1 MCGIAGIFHADPERR
16 VDPETLVAMAAIQY
30 HRGPDGFGYRVQDDR
45 GVGFSHARLSIID
58 LDEDRGRQPFVNG
71 NETIMTAV
79 NGELYDYKRI
89 RADLTLRGV
98 KFRTKSDSE
107 MVMHLYER
115 VGLEDAIPHF
125 RGEFGISL
133 YDREHDRL
141 VLIRDRFGV
150 KPLYFT
156 EANGAFVFGSELK
169 VLFAHPDVPRRFS
182 DTGLFHQLMQTMVPG
197 TTAFEGVQQVKPG
210 HMVIVER
217 AHGKLKIRQ
226 EKYWDMDFPL
236 AAERA
241 EHSEEDEEYWIEG
254 VREQLMEAV
263 QLRLEADVPVA
274 CYLSGGIDSCITLGL
289 AAATQQSPVKAFTIG
304 FDDVAYDE
312 TAIARE
318 MAESV
323 GADHDIMTLQADHLY
338 DNLVETLWHAERT
351 IYNTLGVA
359 KLLMSR
365 HVNQAGYKVVVTG
378 EGSDELFG
386 GYPAFRRDLFL
397 HGLDTMPAAER
408 AVWQQML
415 SESNKLFSGAMLA
428 ENELDDPALTAL
440 VGFTP
445 SCLQPWLAAAEHV
458 PGLLSP
464 ERRAALEGYAPGA
477 AIAGGPGRR
486 HAGGPASAGQGPV
499 RLDQDHARGP
509 DPDLGRRPR
518 GHGELHGGAPAVP
531 GPPPGRVRRATA
543 AVDADQGPHREIRA
557 ARGDEGPAAQGALR
571 TREVRVHGPAGPHRP
586 EEVGRHEGPGGPV
599 PVRGGHPRGGAA
611 GSRGRAAPVRT
622 PRGRGH
628 LGLHPGA
635 ARCGDQP
642 HDRRAGA
649 ARAFRR
655 RRHPAHRPPQGRGA
669 GLAALGHLTSHWLE
683 RARRRGDAVN
693 TSL

>member
-1 MCGIAGIFHADPERR
+1 MCGIAGIFHADPDRR

-30 HRGPDGFGYRVQDDR
+30 HRGPDGFGYLTQDDR

-58 LDEDRGRQPFVNG
+58 LDENRGRQPFCMTG
-71 NETIMTAV
+71 GRIMTAV

-89 RADLTLRGV
+89 RTDLTLRGV

-115 VGLEDAIPHF
+115 LGLEDAIPHF
-125 RGEFGISL
+125 RGEFAISL

-156 EANGAFVFGSELK
+156 EADGAFVFGSELK

-197 TTAFEGVQQVKPG
+197 TTAFEGIHQVKPG
-210 HMVIVER
+210 HVVIVER
-217 AHGKLKIRQ
+217 AHGKLKVRQ

-323 GADHDIMTLQADHLY
+323 GADQDIMTLQADHLY

-365 HVNQAGYKVVVTG
+365 HVNEAGYKVVVTG

-397 HGLDTMPAAER
+397 HGLDTMDAAER

-415 SESNKLFSGAMLA
+415 AESNKLFSGAMLA
-428 ENELDDPALTAL
+428 ENELDDPALTGL

-458 PGLLSP
+458 PGLLTP

-477 AIAGGPGRR
+477 AIAEALDGDMLEGRHPLDKAQYVWIKTMLEGQILTWGGDRVDMANSMEARPPFLDHHLAEFAAQLPPSMRIKGRVEKYVLR
-486 HAGGPASAGQGPV
+486 EAMKGLLPKVLYEREKFAFMAPPAHTDPKKWAAMKALADQYLSDEAIREAGLLDPEGV
-499 RLDQDHARGP
+499 RRLF
-509 DPDLGRRPR
+509 
-518 GHGELHGGAPAVP
+518 ELHEAEDTSVSTQVQLDAVINHMIGVQVLHAHFVAADIP
-531 GPPPGRVRRATA
+531 RIARRKA
-543 AVDADQGPHREIRA
+543 E
-557 ARGDEGPAAQGALR
+557 
-571 TREVRVHGPAGPHRP
+571 
-586 EEVGRHEGPGGPV
+586 
-599 PVRGGHPRGGAA
+599 
-611 GSRGRAAPVRT
+611 
-622 PRGRGH
+622 
-628 LGLHPGA
+628 
-635 ARCGDQP
+635 
-642 HDRRAGA
+642 
-649 ARAFRR
+649 
-655 RRHPAHRPPQGRGA
+655 
-669 GLAALGHLTSHWLE
+669 ALGW
-683 RARRRGDAVN
+683 RP
-693 TSL
+693 